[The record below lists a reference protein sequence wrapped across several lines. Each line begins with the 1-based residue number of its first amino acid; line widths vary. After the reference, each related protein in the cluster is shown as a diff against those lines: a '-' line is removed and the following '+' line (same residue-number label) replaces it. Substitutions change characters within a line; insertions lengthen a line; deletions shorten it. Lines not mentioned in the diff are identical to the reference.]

1 MTGNRMDNGPAPGD
15 DGRTRIGIIGA
26 GGIAQ
31 AHLDGYLQAADQAR
45 VAAVADVDV
54 EAAGRC
60 AERAGD
66 AAVFADYRELVA
78 SPLVD
83 AVDICLPHHLHAP
96 AILAAAEAGKH
107 VLCEKP
113 LCVSLAEAEA
123 IAAAVA
129 SSGITLMCAHNLLFL
144 PTVGPARELIREGRL
159 GSLYTARTT
168 DSFFSPADPTNIGW
182 RADRAISGG
191 GELLDTGYHPAY
203 LLLHLLDGQPV
214 EVAAMLSQH
223 RLDFLEGEDSAQ
235 VLVRFVDGVVGSIET
250 SWAYEPAGSTEVFS
264 VVGDRG
270 SLWSDGRTLMFKERG
285 QEPVVIMTAADD
297 TPEPITL
304 EVIDFVACLR
314 EGRRPL
320 NTEVEG
326 IAVLKVIL
334 AAYASAEQ
342 GRIVALADL

>member
-1 MTGNRMDNGPAPGD
+1 MGNGPAAGD

-31 AHLDGYLQAADQAR
+31 AHLDGYLQVAGQAR
-45 VAAVADVDV
+45 VSAVADVDI
-54 EAAGRC
+54 EAARRY

-96 AILAAAEAGKH
+96 AILAAAQAGKH

-113 LCVSLAEAEA
+113 LCVSLSEADA

-129 SSGITLMCAHNLLFL
+129 SGGITLMCAHNLLFL

-159 GSLYTARTT
+159 GSVYTARTT
-168 DSFFSPADPTNIGW
+168 NSFFSPADATNIGW
-182 RADRAISGG
+182 RADRAMSGG
-191 GELLDTGYHPAY
+191 GELLDTGYHPTY

-214 EVAAMLSQH
+214 EVAAMLSRH

-235 VLVRFVDGVVGSIET
+235 VLVRFADGVVGSIET

-270 SLWSDGRTLMFKERG
+270 SLWSDGRSLMFKERG
-285 QEPVVIMTAADD
+285 REPVVVMTADDD

-314 EGRRPL
+314 DGRRPL

-334 AAYASAEQ
+334 AAYASAEG

>member
-1 MTGNRMDNGPAPGD
+1 MGKGPAQAA

-26 GGIAQ
+26 GAIAQ
-31 AHLDGYLQAADQAR
+31 AHLDGYEQVADGAR
-45 VAAVADVDV
+45 ISAVADVDI
-54 EAAGRC
+54 EAARRY
-60 AERAGD
+60 AQRAGD
-66 AAVFADYRELVA
+66 AAVFTDYRELIA
-78 SPLVD
+78 SPFVD

-96 AILAAAEAGKH
+96 AIIAAAEAGKH

-113 LCVSLAEAEA
+113 LCVSLAEADA
-123 IAAAVA
+123 IASAVA

-144 PTVGPARELIREGRL
+144 PTVGPARDLIREGRL

-168 DSFFSPADPTNIGW
+168 DSFFSPADAANIGW
-182 RADRAISGG
+182 RADRAMSGG
-191 GELLDTGYHPAY
+191 GELLDTGYHPTY

-214 EVAAMLSQH
+214 EVTAMLSRH

-235 VLVRFVDGVVGSIET
+235 VLVRFTDGVVGSIET
-250 SWAYEPAGSTEVFS
+250 SWAYEPAGSTDVFS

-270 SLWSDGRTLMFKERG
+270 SLWSDGRSLMFKERG
-285 QEPVVIMTAADD
+285 NEPVVIMEADDD

-304 EVIDFVACLR
+304 EVIDFVSCLR
-314 EGRRPL
+314 DGRRPL
-320 NTEVEG
+320 HTEVEG

>member
-1 MTGNRMDNGPAPGD
+1 MTGNGMGNGPGHGPED
-15 DGRTRIGIIGA
+15 RTRMGIIGA

-45 VAAVADVDV
+45 VTAVADVDV
-54 EAAGRC
+54 EAARRY
-60 AERAGD
+60 AERAGGAEVYD
-66 AAVFADYRELVA
+66 DYRDLLA
-78 SPLVD
+78 SPHVD

-96 AILAAAEAGKH
+96 AIIAAAAASKH
-107 VLCEKP
+107 ILCEKP
-113 LCVSLAEAEA
+113 LCISLVEAAE
-123 IAAAVA
+123 ISAAVA

-168 DSFFSPADPTNIGW
+168 DSFYSPADPTNIGW
-182 RADRAISGG
+182 RADPSMSGG
-191 GELLDTGYHPAY
+191 GELLDTGYHPTY
-203 LLLHLLDGQPV
+203 LLLHLLGGTPL
-214 EVAAMLSQH
+214 EVAAMLSRH

-235 VLVRFVDGVVGSIET
+235 VLVRFADGVVGSIET
-250 SWAYEPAGSTEVFS
+250 SWAFEPAGSTEVFS

-285 QEPVVIMTAADD
+285 RDPIVIVEPID

-304 EVIDFVACLR
+304 EVIDFVSCLR
-314 EGRRPL
+314 TGRRPL

-334 AAYASAEQ
+334 AAYASAEE
-342 GRIVALADL
+342 GRIVPLADL

>member
-1 MTGNRMDNGPAPGD
+1 MTGNGMGNGPASGD

-31 AHLDGYLQAADQAR
+31 AHLDGYEQIADRAR
-45 VAAVADVDV
+45 ITAVADVDE
-54 EAAGRC
+54 EAAGRY
-60 AERAGD
+60 AARAGG
-66 AAVFADYRELVA
+66 AAVLADYRELVA

-113 LCVSLAEAEA
+113 LCVSLAEADA

-144 PTVGPARELIREGRL
+144 PTVGPARDLIREGRL

-168 DSFFSPADPTNIGW
+168 NSFFSPADATNIGW
-182 RADRAISGG
+182 RADRAMSGG
-191 GELLDTGYHPAY
+191 GELLDTGYHPTY
-203 LLLHLLDGQPV
+203 LLLHLLGGQPV
-214 EVAAMLSQH
+214 EVTAMLSRH

-235 VLVRFVDGVVGSIET
+235 LLVRFADGVVGSIET

-270 SLWSDGRTLMFKERG
+270 SLWSDGRSLTFKERG
-285 QEPVVIMTAADD
+285 QEPVMIMTADHD
-297 TPEPITL
+297 TPETITL

-314 EGRRPL
+314 DGRRPL
-320 NTEVEG
+320 NTELEG

-334 AAYASAEQ
+334 AAYASAEG
-342 GRIVALADL
+342 GRIVALTDL

>member
-1 MTGNRMDNGPAPGD
+1 VIARQIVERPDPAT

-31 AHLDGYLQAADQAR
+31 AHIDGYLQAPDAR
-45 VAAVADVDV
+45 VTAVADVDV
-54 EAAGRC
+54 GTALRS
-60 AERAGD
+60 AERAGGD
-66 AAVFADYRELVA
+66 EVFVDYRDLIA
-78 SPLVD
+78 SPHVD

-96 AILAAAEAGKH
+96 AIVAAAAAGKH
-107 VLCEKP
+107 ILCEKP
-113 LCVSLAEAEA
+113 LCISLDEADE

-129 SSGITLMCAHNLLFL
+129 ESGVTLMCAHNLLFL

-159 GSLYTARTT
+159 GSLYTARAT
-168 DSFFSPADPTNIGW
+168 DAFFSPADATNIGW
-182 RADRAISGG
+182 RADQAQSGG
-191 GELLDTGYHPAY
+191 GELLDTGYHPTY
-203 LLLHLLDGQPV
+203 LLLHLLGSQPV
-214 EVAAMLSQH
+214 EVAAMLSRH
-223 RLDFLEGEDSAQ
+223 RLDFLESEDSAQ
-235 VLVRFVDGVVGSIET
+235 VLVRFADGVVGSIET

-270 SLWSDGRTLMFKERG
+270 SLWSDGRNLLFKERERDPIVIV
-285 QEPVVIMTAADD
+285 EPADH
-297 TPEPITL
+297 TPEPITM
-304 EVIDFVACLR
+304 EIVDFVSCLR
-314 EGRRPL
+314 DGRRPL

>member
-1 MTGNRMDNGPAPGD
+1 MDTKSAPAD
-15 DGRTRIGIIGA
+15 DDRTRIGIIGA

-31 AHLDGYLQAADQAR
+31 AHLDGYAQVADQAR
-45 VAAVADVDV
+45 VSAVADVDAD
-54 EAAGRC
+54 AARRF

-66 AAVFADYRELVA
+66 AAVFTDYRELVA
-78 SPLVD
+78 SPFVD

-96 AILAAAEAGKH
+96 AIIAAAAAGKH
-107 VLCEKP
+107 ILCEKP
-113 LCVSLAEAEA
+113 LCITLAEADE

-129 SSGITLMCAHNLLFL
+129 RSGITLMCAHNRLFL

-168 DSFFSPADPTNIGW
+168 DSFFSPADATNIGW
-182 RADRAISGG
+182 RADRAQSGG
-191 GELLDTGYHPAY
+191 GELLDTGYHPTY
-203 LLLHLLDGQPV
+203 VLLHLLGGEPA
-214 EVAAMLSQH
+214 EVVAMLSRH

-235 VLVRFVDGVVGSIET
+235 VLVRFADGVVGSIET

-270 SLWSDGRTLMFKERG
+270 SLWSDGRSLMFKERG
-285 QEPVVIMTAADD
+285 HEPAVITEADD
-297 TPEPITL
+297 DAPEPINL
-304 EVIDFVACLR
+304 EVIDFISCLR
-314 EGRRPL
+314 TGRRPL

-334 AAYASAEQ
+334 AAYASVEQ
-342 GRIVALADL
+342 RRIVALADL